1 MQLAA
6 QADPPGYGL
15 SPSYSPPTRRSS
27 KLLVAGV
34 AMASAGVIAVSP
46 VAPPMPTIQD
56 VSERAAQAAVQLTAA
71 ANPLL
76 VWGQTIADTFGSL
89 DTLTR
94 DATTATLNLA
104 DALSTGYIF
113 QEAVSALVQNIL
125 NPGPLL
131 NEFINFSS
139 KYGPTITTAI
149 SGTFE
154 RLQLAVAEFPTA
166 VIESLTYLSQGQFV
180 EAFSKINGWFVL
192 RVLGGVQPL
201 IPILSIPA
209 QFVDALPGTYALPK
223 LLDVVSEFAVTK
235 AIFEPFLGGILQSME
250 VLDAAR
256 QALVDGN
263 IGDAI
268 VHLVNLPAKAL
279 NALLNGMTPAGTDS
293 EWQGLLDRGLVTY
306 LTVTLPTQ
314 IANAIKPPAP
324 ADPTLTSFGATG
336 PSEFRFGGDIVPIN
350 LVDKAEGEGLGA
362 GEGAAEGTDEGAGE
376 GTGEGAGE
384 AAGEGT
390 GEGAGE
396 GTETGAGESTSE
408 GPEGTDAGAG
418 EGAGEGSGEGAGEG
432 SGEAAGNTDSGSTS
446 SGTTT
451 GSGSGTTTGSNAGT
465 GSNTSGISTSRGAG
479 SGSTT
484 GTGTTG
490 SSTGTT
496 GGSGTTGSGS
506 GGTSATTGGAAS
518 GSTSGTASGDT
529 SGSTS
534 GTASGTGSSGSG
546 SSNSSSGSSTGGGSG
561 SSSNK

>member
-1 MQLAA
+1 
-6 QADPPGYGL
+6 
-15 SPSYSPPTRRSS
+15 
-27 KLLVAGV
+27 
-34 AMASAGVIAVSP
+34 MASAGVLAVSP
-46 VAPPMPTIQD
+46 VTPPMPNIQD
-56 VSERAAQAAVQLTAA
+56 VQERAAQAAVQLTAA
-71 ANPLL
+71 TNPLL

-89 DTLTR
+89 DQLTR
-94 DATTATLNLA
+94 NSTTATLNLA
-104 DALSTGYIF
+104 DALGTGYIF

-131 NEFINFSS
+131 NEFMNFSS

-154 RLQLAVAEFPTA
+154 RLQLAVEQFPTA

-235 AIFEPFLGGILQSME
+235 AIFEPFLGGVLQSME

-279 NALLNGMTPAGTDS
+279 NALLNGMTPAGTTS

-306 LTVTLPTQ
+306 LTVTLPNQ

-324 ADPTLTSFGATG
+324 ADSTLASFGATG
-336 PSEFRFGGDIVPIN
+336 PSEFRFGGDIVPIS
-350 LVDKAEGEGLGA
+350 LGDKADDEGLGA
-362 GEGAAEGTDEGAGE
+362 GEGAGE
-376 GTGEGAGE
+376 GTGEG
-384 AAGEGT
+384 T
-390 GEGAGE
+390 GEGVGE
-396 GTETGAGESTSE
+396 
-408 GPEGTDAGAG
+408 GAG
-418 EGAGEGSGEGAGEG
+418 EGAGEGTGEGEGTGAGEGTGEGEGTDTGTGDGAGAGEGTGTGEGAGTGDGTGTGEGTGAGEG
-432 SGEAAGNTDSGSTS
+432 SGEAAGNSNTG
-446 SGTTT
+446 TT
-451 GSGSGTTTGSNAGT
+451 GSGSGTTTGSNTGT
-465 GSNTSGISTSRGAG
+465 GRNTSGISTSRGAG
-479 SGSTT
+479 SGN
-484 GTGTTG
+484 TTG
-490 SSTGTT
+490 SSTGGTT
-496 GGSGTTGSGS
+496 GGSTTTGSGS
-506 GGTSATTGGAAS
+506 GSTSGTTSGGATGSAS
-518 GSTSGTASGDT
+518 GSTTGTASGGATGSASGNTSGTASGGT
-529 SGSTS
+529 TGSTS
-534 GTASGTGSSGSG
+534 GTGSTGSGSG
-546 SSNSSSGSSTGGGSG
+546 SSTGSGSGSG